1 MYTYIQVPG
10 QFQGN
15 SKVFFF
21 RHLKIEDSRSLK
33 FMLLGKKGF

>member
-21 RHLKIEDSRSLK
+21 RHLKIEASRSLK
-33 FMLLGKKGF
+33 FRLLEA